1 MLVIRRRAGESLLIG
16 PDVEVRVLETS
27 PSRVTFGIIAPAEV
41 LVLRTE
47 IRDANRAAAR
57 GVTPG
62 TIREVVARFRSDGHD
77 S

>member
-27 PSRVTFGIIAPAEV
+27 PSRVTFGIIAPEEI

-57 GVTPG
+57 GVTPDS
-62 TIREVVARFRSDGHD
+62 IRDIVARFRAPGAG
-77 S
+77 